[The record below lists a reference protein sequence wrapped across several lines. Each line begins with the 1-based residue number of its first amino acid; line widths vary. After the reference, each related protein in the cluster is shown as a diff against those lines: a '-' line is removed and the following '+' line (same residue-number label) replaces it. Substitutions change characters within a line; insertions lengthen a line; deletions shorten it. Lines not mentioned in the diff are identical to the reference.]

1 MASVKTSPLKRTRN
15 LGIMAH
21 IDAGKTTTTERILF
35 YTGVEHRMGEVHD
48 GAATMDWMVQEQER
62 GITITSAAT
71 TCSWMDHTINI
82 IDTPG
87 HVDFTIE
94 VERSLRVLDGAVAVF
109 DAANGVEPQSETVW
123 RQADRHDVPR
133 ICFINKMDRVGADFD
148 GAVKSIADRLNAQP
162 LPLQVPVGAEDSF
175 VGVLDLVEQKQ
186 LIWDAETLGA
196 KYRIEDVEPQ
206 LQDEMMAAR
215 DRIFDVVAECDA
227 EVERKYLEGAVVTA
241 DELRRAI
248 RCATLGLKAFPILCG
263 AAFKNKGVQPLLD
276 ATVYYL
282 PSPVDVPAI
291 AAEWVA
297 HEGQTVPVVADV
309 DAPFSALAFKIMT
322 DQHVGVLTF
331 IRVYSGT
338 LEQGDAIFNASTG
351 KKERVGRILRM
362 HANSRED
369 VTSVSAGSIAALVGL
384 KSTST
389 GDTLCSQDRAVLLES
404 IEAPEP
410 VISVAI
416 EPKTTVDQETLAGG
430 LTKLAME
437 DPSFTVG
444 TDADTGQTL
453 IAGMGELHLEI
464 IVDRL
469 RREWKVD
476 ANVGRP
482 QVAYRETVS
491 KKATQTT
498 RFVRQAGGRGQFAH
512 LVVEIAPGQRG
523 TGIVFES
530 RVTGG
535 AIPKEFIPAV
545 ERGVVEAATDGVL
558 AGYPVVDV
566 HVTLLD
572 GSYHEVDS
580 SEIAFKVAGSM
591 AFKDGVRKAAPT
603 LLEPIMLTDI
613 TTPDEYCGDVIG
625 DLNAR
630 RGKVAG
636 MDPRGG
642 IQVVRAEVP
651 LATMFGYATDIRS
664 KTQGRATFSMKFG
677 FYDPVPAHI
686 ADDVLA
692 KIQGRL

>member
-1 MASVKTSPLKRTRN
+1 
-15 LGIMAH
+15 MAH

-71 TCSWMDHTINI
+71 TCTWQDHTINI

-109 DAANGVEPQSETVW
+109 DAASGVEPQSETVW

-263 AAFKNKGVQPLLD
+263 SAFKNKGVQPLLD

-291 AAEWVA
+291 AAEWVG

-389 GDTLCSQDRAVLLES
+389 GDTLCTQDRAVLLES
-404 IEAPEP
+404 IEVPDP

-444 TDADTGQTL
+444 SDADTGQTL

-512 LVVEIAPGQRG
+512 LVLEIAPGERG

-530 RVTGG
+530 RITGG